1 MGVSVIDWTL
11 DSIAMDIGKIR
22 LNNRFFFPLVDV
34 SQGHSSGR
42 KLMSK
47 NKIFSVLPCVS
58 LLSDKLERKKIK
70 FLLNDPY
77 NWILTN
83 AQLDHSLSL
92 SGTSTT
98 FV

>member
-1 MGVSVIDWTL
+1 MSVIDWTL

-34 SQGHSSGR
+34 NQGHSSGR

-70 FLLNDPY
+70 F
-77 NWILTN
+77 
-83 AQLDHSLSL
+83 
-92 SGTSTT
+92 
-98 FV
+98 